1 MFYNYFWK
9 YYFTENILIK
19 NKTTQNLLNEFF
31 RWVENFDWYNHR
43 VPPHQCSKSEFASNR
58 PKEDNA
64 SAKCFAV
71 FSTIYGQF
79 RCSWQHWC
87 HFVAQTTES
96 ADIGATFLIWKWK
109 KKLGNPIC
117 QHTSYV
123 IFYVKCDRVVSLAFN
138 RKFWKYKFVA
148 LFFVSIEEDK
158 KFEKTNINSE
168 FNIHNIKIYL
178 QRRNIF

>member
-9 YYFTENILIK
+9 YCFTENILIK

-43 VPPHQCSKSEFASNR
+43 LPPHQCSKSEFASNR

-96 ADIGATFLIWKWK
+96 ADIGATFFRRCNLLLFHASLI
-109 KKLGNPIC
+109 
-117 QHTSYV
+117 SYTPRLLHIFFLFLPFTDLH
-123 IFYVKCDRVVSLAFN
+123 IFYLKG
-138 RKFWKYKFVA
+138 
-148 LFFVSIEEDK
+148 
-158 KFEKTNINSE
+158 T
-168 FNIHNIKIYL
+168 
-178 QRRNIF
+178 